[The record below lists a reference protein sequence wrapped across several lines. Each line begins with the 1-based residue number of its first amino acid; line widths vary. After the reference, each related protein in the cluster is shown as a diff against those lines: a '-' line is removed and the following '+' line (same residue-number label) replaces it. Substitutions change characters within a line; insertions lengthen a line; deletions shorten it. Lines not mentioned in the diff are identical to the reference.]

1 MTSTDVQNSTKNN
14 SKIISYSLLSTITE
28 NKEFNIRANIEG
40 SNIAR
45 IYQGLLGWLDTINFR
60 NYVNNNLLIK
70 CNIAVSDTN
79 RYDHIY
85 WEETPIIQVKTR
97 RNKPTVHSKTDKIP
111 LPLPISDRHKNYTYT
126 WTFFT

>member
-1 MTSTDVQNSTKNN
+1 MVSKFKGCGLGLYYYDMTSTDVQNSTKNN

-40 SNIAR
+40 SNIAI

-70 CNIAVSDTN
+70 CNISVDEIN
-79 RYDHIY
+79 IYDYI
-85 WEETPIIQVKTR
+85 
-97 RNKPTVHSKTDKIP
+97 
-111 LPLPISDRHKNYTYT
+111 
-126 WTFFT
+126 